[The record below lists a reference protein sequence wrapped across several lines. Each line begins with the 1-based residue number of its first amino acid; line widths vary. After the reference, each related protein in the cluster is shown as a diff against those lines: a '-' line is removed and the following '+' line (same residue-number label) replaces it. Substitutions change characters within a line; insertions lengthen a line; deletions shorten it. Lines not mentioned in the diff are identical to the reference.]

1 MDLIFDDEK
10 MDFYPNFRDLEEA
23 VLEIANLISN
33 TMQVGKYIDVQ
44 LCCESVNQIGWVYEL
59 MFDIKSCL
67 SHRECRRSRHG

>member
-23 VLEIANLISN
+23 VLGIANLISN

-44 LCCESVNQIGWVYEL
+44 LCCT
-59 MFDIKSCL
+59 
-67 SHRECRRSRHG
+67 

>member
-1 MDLIFDDEK
+1 MAFVSLFDPLNISKLPLFKMDLIFDDEK

-44 LCCESVNQIGWVYEL
+44 LCCT
-59 MFDIKSCL
+59 
-67 SHRECRRSRHG
+67 